1 MRVWNARDG
10 HAGTLG
16 LLPVHAG
23 LLPDS
28 VSLGALRA
36 DARAGGGGGGDAAR
50 AARVPDGGRHIPSGG
65 SGAAM
70 AAGVWCARA
79 RLVALDGAS
88 ARAERLCTEAVARRA
103 DLDISGGHSAA
114 GREGEQA
121 AGRDVGARWRPCTRP
136 PEVQTLNSNPQ
147 P

>member
-1 MRVWNARDG
+1 MRIWNARDG

-36 DARAGGGGGGDAAR
+36 DARAGGGAGGDAAR
-50 AARVPDGGRHIPSGG
+50 AARLPDVGRHIHGG

-70 AAGVWCARA
+70 AGGVWRARA

-88 ARAERLCTEAVARRA
+88 ARAERLCTEVASK
-103 DLDISGGHSAA
+103 I
-114 GREGEQA
+114 
-121 AGRDVGARWRPCTRP
+121 GA
-136 PEVQTLNSNPQ
+136 TLG
-147 P
+147 